1 MAAARVSGLSDIDS
15 LYQLPIGE
23 FTGAR
28 NALAKA
34 SGKAGAEIK
43 ALEKPSIPA
52 WGVNQLYWRDRKLY
66 DKLQRASERV
76 RAAHQQAMKGKKLDL
91 AGLES
96 QHMSAVKA
104 ASDKVAEILIKS
116 GDPATP
122 ATRKAVLDT
131 LQALPGPSAPGR
143 LTKALAPIG
152 FGAFGALMKGP
163 VGAKAM
169 ADVVTFAPP
178 KPKADEA
185 AAAAKRMAEIN
196 AKRITELD
204 AIFVKTSKALEGARA
219 KLARAEKTKAEAES
233 ALQDAQRVAETHRA
247 EVARL
252 ERDARNA
259 DQERSRLKLDTH
271 RKA

>member
-1 MAAARVSGLSDIDS
+1 MAGPDVDA
-15 LYQLPIGE
+15 LYQLPLGE
-23 FTGAR
+23 FTSAR
-28 NALAKA
+28 NALAKK
-34 SGKAGAEIK
+34 SGKTGAEIK
-43 ALEKPSIPA
+43 ALDKPSVPA

-66 DKLQRASERV
+66 EKLQRASERV

-91 AGLES
+91 AALEA
-96 QHMSAVKA
+96 QHMSAVKD
-104 ASDKVAEILIKS
+104 ASERVAEILIKS

-122 ATRKAVLDT
+122 ATMKAVLDT

-196 AKRITELD
+196 AKRIKALD
-204 AIFVKTSKALEGARA
+204 AIFLKTTRALEGARA
-219 KLARAEKTKAEAES
+219 RLARAESAKAAAES
-233 ALQDAQRVAETHRA
+233 ALQQAQKTAETHRA

-259 DQERSRLKLDTH
+259 DQERSRLKADT
-271 RKA
+271 RRT

>member
-1 MAAARVSGLSDIDS
+1 MAAPDIDS
-15 LYQLPIGE
+15 LYQLPLGE
-23 FTGAR
+23 FTSAR
-28 NALAKA
+28 NDLAKK

-66 DKLQRASERV
+66 EKLQRASERV
-76 RAAHQQAMKGKKLDL
+76 RAAHQQALHAKTGKKPDL
-91 AGLES
+91 AALET
-96 QHMSAVKA
+96 QHMAAVKA
-104 ASDKVAEILIKS
+104 ASEKVAEILIKS

-122 ATRKAVLDT
+122 ATMKAVLDT

-163 VGAKAM
+163 VGARAM

-204 AIFVKTSKALEGARA
+204 AIFVKTTKALEGARA
-219 KLARAEKTKAEAES
+219 KLARAEKAKSEAES
-233 ALQDAQRVAETHRA
+233 ALQAAQKVAETHRA